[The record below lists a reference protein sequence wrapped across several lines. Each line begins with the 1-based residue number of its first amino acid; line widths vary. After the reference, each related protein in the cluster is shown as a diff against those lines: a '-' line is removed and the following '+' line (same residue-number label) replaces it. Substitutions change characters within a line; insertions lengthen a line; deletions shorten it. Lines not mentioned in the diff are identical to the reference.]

1 MPYTKSQNSMY
12 IPFEEMPAG
21 ARIWV
26 YQSDRKL
33 TPEEKNTVSEKLQ
46 AFCEQW
52 NTHGS
57 RMPTS
62 FDIMY
67 SKFII
72 LSVDESQ
79 LGASG
84 CSIDSSV
91 KVLRDIEEKLDINLL
106 NQGKISFLEGEEVT
120 TTTLPEVKKYIA
132 SGKLEKET
140 SIFNPLVDKK
150 QDLNEKWL
158 ISAKDS
164 WLNRYF
170 EN

>member
-1 MPYTKSQNSMY
+1 MPYTKLYNSMY
-12 IPFEEMPAG
+12 LPFEEMPAG

-26 YQSDRKL
+26 YQSDRKF
-33 TPEEKNTVSEKLQ
+33 TPQEESSISDKLQ
-46 AFCEQW
+46 SFCEQW

-62 FDIMY
+62 FDIKY
-67 SKFII
+67 SKIII

-91 KVLRDIEEKLDINLL
+91 KVLRNIEEELGINLL
-106 NQGKISFLEGEEVT
+106 NQGKVSFMDGNEVT
-120 TTTLPEVKKYIA
+120 TTTLPEVKNYII
-132 SGKLEKET
+132 SGKLGKET
-140 SIFNPLVDKK
+140 YIFNPVVDIK
-150 QDLNEKWL
+150 QDLEEKWL
-158 ISAKDS
+158 ITAKES

-170 EN
+170 NN

>member
-1 MPYTKSQNSMY
+1 MY
-12 IPFEEMPAG
+12 LPFEEMPAG
-21 ARIWV
+21 ARIWI

-33 TPEEKNTVSEKLQ
+33 TPEEERLVSEKLQ
-46 AFCEQW
+46 PFCEQW

-62 FDIMY
+62 FDIKY

-91 KVLRDIEEKLDINLL
+91 KTLRNIEEELGINLL
-106 NQGKISFLEGEEVT
+106 NQGKVSFMEGEEVT
-120 TTTLPEVKKYIA
+120 TATLPEIKNYIS
-132 SGKLEKET
+132 SGKLEQET
-140 SIFNPLVDKK
+140 YIFNPIVEKK
-150 QDLNEKWL
+150 KDLEEKWL
-158 ISAKDS
+158 ITAKES
-164 WLNRYF
+164 WLSKYF
-170 EN
+170 NN

>member
-1 MPYTKSQNSMY
+1 MY
-12 IPFEEMPAG
+12 LPFEEMPLG

-33 TPEEKNTVSEKLQ
+33 TPEEKNIASNKLQ

-52 NTHGS
+52 NTHGNK
-57 RMPTS
+57 MPTS
-62 FDIMY
+62 FDIKY

-91 KVLRDIEEKLDINLL
+91 KTLRNIEDELGINLL
-106 NQGKISFLEGEEVT
+106 NQGKISFLDGEEVT
-120 TTTLPEVKKYIA
+120 TTTLPEIKSFI
-132 SGKLEKET
+132 SLGKLGQET
-140 SIFNPLVDKK
+140 YIFNPVVEKK
-150 QDLNEKWL
+150 QDLDEKWL
-158 ISAKDS
+158 ITAKDS
-164 WLNRYF
+164 WLKKYF
-170 EN
+170 NN

>member
-33 TPEEKNTVSEKLQ
+33 TPEEENVVSDKLQ

-62 FDIMY
+62 FDIKY

-91 KVLRDIEEKLDINLL
+91 KVLRNIEEKLNINLL
-106 NQGKISFLEGEEVT
+106 NQGKISFMDGEEVT
-120 TTTLPEVKKYIA
+120 TTTLPEVKGYIA
-132 SGKLEKET
+132 SRKLEKDT
-140 SIFNPLVDKK
+140 YIFNPVVDKK
-150 QDLNEKWL
+150 QDLSEKWL
-158 ISAKDS
+158 ITAKES
-164 WLNRYF
+164 WLKRYF
-170 EN
+170 DN